1 MISAE
6 KAPLDSNLAIADFE
20 KISHNNIIHTCF
32 LGLEKFRAANKNK
45 MPSPWSLADSI
56 DFANLV
62 IDILKENK
70 SDQLED
76 AMKDGSKIQKI
87 IYQFALSC

>member
-1 MISAE
+1 
-6 KAPLDSNLAIADFE
+6 
-20 KISHNNIIHTCF
+20 
-32 LGLEKFRAANKNK
+32 